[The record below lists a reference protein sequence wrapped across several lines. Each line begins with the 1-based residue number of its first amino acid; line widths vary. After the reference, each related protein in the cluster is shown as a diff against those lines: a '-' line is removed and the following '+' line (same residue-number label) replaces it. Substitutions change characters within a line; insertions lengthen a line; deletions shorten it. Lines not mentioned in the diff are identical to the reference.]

1 MIRFDRVTFGYRGEK
16 PVIRDFS
23 LEIPNGTR
31 VCLFGPSGEGKTTV
45 LRLLLGLE
53 KPRRGRI
60 TGTDGLRFSAVF
72 QEDRLIPERTV
83 LENVALFSDEEAAA
97 SVLTELGLGDVLDS
111 LPGELSGGQRRRA
124 ALARALAHPFDVLV
138 LDEALTGLDDDSVR
152 RCLTA
157 IDRTVGERTLV
168 MVTHDRTHAA
178 ELGAQILEI
187 SNTGKS
193 TRSG

>member
-1 MIRFDRVTFGYRGEK
+1 MIRFDRVTFSYRGEK

>member
-1 MIRFDRVTFGYRGEK
+1 MIRFDRVTFGYRGK
-16 PVIRDFS
+16 KAVIQDFS
-23 LEIPNGTR
+23 LEIPSGAR
-31 VCLFGPSGEGKTTV
+31 ICLFGPSGRGKTTV

-83 LENVALFSDEEAAA
+83 LENVSLFSDGETADAI
-97 SVLTELGLGDVLDS
+97 LTELGLGDVLQS
-111 LPGELSGGQRRRA
+111 LPGELSGGQRRRV
-124 ALARALAHPFDVLV
+124 ALARALAHPFDVLA
-138 LDEALTGLDDDSVR
+138 LDEAMTGLDDDSAH

-168 MVTHDRTHAA
+168 MVTHDRGHAT

-187 SNTGKS
+187 
-193 TRSG
+193 

>member
-1 MIRFDRVTFGYRGEK
+1 MIRFDRVTFGYRTK
-16 PVIRDFS
+16 DPVIRDFS
-23 LEIPNGTR
+23 LEIPNGAR

-60 TGTDGLRFSAVF
+60 TGTDGLHFSAVF

-124 ALARALAHPFDVLV
+124 ALARALAHPFDALV